1 MRKRRERK
9 ITRRIRLTAE
19 ERAQFAR
26 ERRELIGKL
35 IIQDGWEGAIVLE
48 HIRGSQYIVRLADGR
63 EVYASHKKQKGQGND
78 MLTRAG
84 WRLWEEK

>member
-1 MRKRRERK
+1 MKTRRESK
-9 ITRRIRLTAE
+9 IPRRIRLTAE

-26 ERRELIGKL
+26 ERRELIGQL
-35 IIQDGWEGAIVLE
+35 ITQKGWEGAIVVE
-48 HIRGSQYIVRLADGR
+48 HIRGSQYLVRFPDGK
-63 EVYASHKKQKGQGND
+63 EKFASHKKQKGQGND